1 MAGHFAHWGAP
12 GMIRKALFWLH
23 LGSGV
28 ITGLVVAMMSLTG
41 VLLTYELQLIAWA
54 DRAFYS
60 APAPDASRLP
70 LDSVLASAEAD
81 GVTGKQLTVY
91 NDPAAPVLV
100 SAGRREPSVFVNAY
114 SGEVLG
120 EPSPGIR
127 SAMSSLMYWHRW
139 FNATGDARQTARL
152 VTGVSNLAFL
162 FMILTGI
169 YLWLPKVLSWTLLKT
184 RLLFRRA
191 YDSAKERDF
200 YWHHVF
206 GIWSA
211 IPLIVVVAT
220 ASVFSFRWASDLVY
234 IAAGEEPPQRGRG
247 SPAEEV
253 RTVPADSRRS
263 LDTMLDMAASHS
275 DEWRTVRLTVPAP
288 NAAEVEFEVDR
299 GNGRQPQLRDTVVV
313 DAVTGRIAAVRGLSD
328 RTPGSQARVWIR
340 FLHTGEVFGVVGQTI
355 AGVVSLTSLFMV
367 WTGFALAW
375 RRLITPL
382 LRRRR
387 EASQAPA

>member
-1 MAGHFAHWGAP
+1 
-12 GMIRKALFWLH
+12 MIRKTLFWLH

-54 DRAFYS
+54 DRAFYA

-70 LDSVLASAEAD
+70 LDRVLAAAQSD

-169 YLWLPKVLSWTLLKT
+169 YLWLPRVLRWSLLKA
-184 RLLFRRA
+184 RLFFHKA
-191 YDSAKERDF
+191 YDNAKERNF
-200 YWHHVF
+200 YWHHIF

-211 IPLIVVVAT
+211 IPLIIIVAT
-220 ASVFSFRWASDLVY
+220 ASVFSFRWASNLVY
-234 IAAGEEPPQRGRG
+234 IAAGEEPPQRGG
-247 SPAEEV
+247 GTSVEEV
-253 RTVPADSRRS
+253 RTVPADSGLS
-263 LDTMLDMAASHS
+263 LDAMLDTAAAHT
-275 DEWRTVRLTVPAP
+275 DAWRTIRLTVPVR

-313 DAVTGRIAAVRGLSD
+313 DAVTGQVTAVRGLAD

-355 AGVVSLTSLFMV
+355 AGVVSLASLFMV

-375 RRLITPL
+375 RRLVTPL
-382 LRRRR
+382 FRRRQGTR
-387 EASQAPA
+387 KAPA